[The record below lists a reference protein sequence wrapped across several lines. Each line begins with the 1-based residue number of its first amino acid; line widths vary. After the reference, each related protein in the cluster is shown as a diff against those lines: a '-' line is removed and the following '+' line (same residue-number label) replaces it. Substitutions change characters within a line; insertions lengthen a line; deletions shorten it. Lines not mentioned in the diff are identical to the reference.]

1 MHIMCGLLYD
11 GLSCPK
17 AVPYNIQIFVLY
29 P

>member
-17 AVPYNIQIFVLY
+17 AVPYNIQIFILY